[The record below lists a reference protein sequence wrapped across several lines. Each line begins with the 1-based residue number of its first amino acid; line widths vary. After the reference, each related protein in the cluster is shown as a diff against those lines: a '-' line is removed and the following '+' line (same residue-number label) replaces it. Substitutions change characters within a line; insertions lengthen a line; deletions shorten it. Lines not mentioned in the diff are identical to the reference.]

1 MFLITEMVNRK
12 LMETAWQAVVSYKEM
27 LHHLAAKRGES
38 FNLAQCEPAPQKFEK
53 SLPNNARLFLRT

>member
-12 LMETAWQAVVSYKEM
+12 LMETTRQAVV
-27 LHHLAAKRGES
+27 LQRNAASSRSKRRES